1 MESCGEKEYR
11 FGRYHQ
17 KECKQAEGKIIEN
30 FIVILLLNNGE
41 KVIQK
46 GDTFHGYRNSRK

>member
-17 KECKQAEGKIIEN
+17 KECKQTEGKIIEN